1 MTRAFLILDVVA
13 AAALAVVMI
22 VLFSMATGQ
31 LVAAQ
36 RDCDARQRLRL
47 AAETE
52 LSRLRAGI
60 VALPS
65 QEAITTTRVV
75 GPITIET
82 TIRPGSGSWS
92 GLTHVAVVARRQV
105 QGYWARVELSA
116 YLPNVAAGLRSGRQR
131 EDRP

>member
-13 AAALAVVMI
+13 AAALAVAMI

-31 LVAAQ
+31 LVAVQ
-36 RDCDARQRLRL
+36 RDSDARQRLRL

-65 QEAITTTRVV
+65 QEAVTTTRVV

-105 QGYWARVELSA
+105 QGYWARVELCA
-116 YLPNVAAGLRSGRQR
+116 YLPTPEV
-131 EDRP
+131 PP